1 MRVLITGAG
10 GILGRHVVRHFA
22 RLSPGADVITNKV
35 DLTNLDATRTAIA
48 ALEPIDKVIHLA
60 ALASVASVKANPA
73 SAYAVNVGGTI
84 NLLSALEG
92 RAASFLYC
100 SSSHIYAPSNLP
112 ISEDAAKA
120 PSSFY
125 GRTKWVGESVAADI
139 CEASDRAFCAARVFS
154 IHDPAQ
160 TGSFLRPSIERRLVE
175 EDLSQPF
182 QLPGGDS
189 IRDFLPAEEAA
200 KLIVRLA
207 LSSASGPVNVGSGR
221 GTTIRDFVQGFSPRP
236 LDIRATGGSDTLVAD
251 ISRLRQL
258 LGDSDV

>member
-10 GILGRHVVRHFA
+10 GILGGHVVRHFT
-22 RLSPGADVITNKV
+22 RLAPTADLIINKT
-35 DLTNLDATRTAIA
+35 DLTDRDATRASIA
-48 ALEPIDKVIHLA
+48 TLGPIDQVIHLA
-60 ALASVASVKANPA
+60 ALVPVASVKADPA
-73 SAYAVNVGGTI
+73 RAYAVNVGGTI

-92 RAASFLYC
+92 HEASFLYC
-100 SSSHIYAPSNLP
+100 SSSHIYAPSDRP
-112 ISEDAAKA
+112 IEEDAAKA

-139 CEASDRAFCAARVFS
+139 CEASGRAFCAARVFS

-160 TGSFLRPSIERRLVE
+160 TGSYLRPSIERRLAE
-175 EDLSQPF
+175 EDLGQPF
-182 QLPGGDS
+182 LLPGGDS
-189 IRDFLPAEEAA
+189 IRDFLPAEDAA
-200 KLIVRLA
+200 ELVVRLA
-207 LSSASGPVNVGSGR
+207 CSSATGPVNVGSGR